1 MTSEEKTEREIMR
14 EHIVWLSNE
23 LVETRNQVRQRNDI
37 MRELLDPELY
47 GWSVPQDIRSR
58 IYNLF
63 MYELDNEKNQ
73 YNRK

>member
-1 MTSEEKTEREIMR
+1 MTNKSEAEVMR

-23 LVETRNQVRQRNDI
+23 LVNTREQLRERDEI
-37 MRELLDPELY
+37 MRELLDPELH
-47 GWSVPQDIRSR
+47 GWTVPHEMRSR

-63 MYELDNEKNQ
+63 SNERETEKNS

>member
-1 MTSEEKTEREIMR
+1 MTPEEKTEREIMR

-37 MRELLDPELY
+37 MRELLDPELH